1 VKLAEPK
8 VKPTGNNLSHIG
20 KNKKKLFKST
30 GNKTQKLWFK
40 KYIGLSL

>member
-8 VKPTGNNLSHIG
+8 VKPTGNHLSHIG
-20 KNKKKLFKST
+20 KNKKNPFKIT

-40 KYIGLSL
+40 KYLGLIL